1 MHCVSSAIR
10 VIICKICN
18 AFALYKGVYLT
29 MNRSCKELKRI
40 ARENLSGQ
48 YRTSMGAIL
57 AMGIIPL
64 AVELPFSMLQNSGQP
79 IGQTIIFYVAD
90 FLISFITFLL
100 SVGVIYFNLH
110 IARRKKPAFG
120 MVFHAF
126 KNHPDRFLLAGILLT
141 LLTVAA
147 AVPFGAG
154 ALLFYVKDLTAG
166 AVVCLVVLAVVSI
179 LLIAF
184 VQLQYALTVYFML
197 DHSEMGVIEALR
209 SSRKAMKGNRGR
221 LLYQF
226 FSFLGL
232 HVLSILSIGIGYLWV
247 LPYQFQT
254 MANLYLDITGE
265 LDSMNERQSATREQ
279 GQPSFN
285 QYI

>member
-1 MHCVSSAIR
+1 
-10 VIICKICN
+10 
-18 AFALYKGVYLT
+18 
-29 MNRSCKELKRI
+29 MNRPCKELKRI

-57 AMGIIPL
+57 VLGIIPL
-64 AVELPFSMLQNSGQP
+64 AAELPFSMLQNAQQP

-90 FLISFITFLL
+90 FLISLITFLL
-100 SVGVIYFNLH
+100 SAGVIYLNLH
-110 IARRKKPAFG
+110 IARKQKVTLG
-120 MVFHAF
+120 MVFYSF

-141 LLTVAA
+141 LLTVVA
-147 AVPFGAG
+147 AVPAG
-154 ALLFYVKDLTAG
+154 LGIFLYYITEENVWVIVRLIMLVLLSV
-166 AVVCLVVLAVVSI
+166 

-197 DHSEMGVIEALR
+197 DRPEIGVVEALR
-209 SSRKAMKGNRGR
+209 TSRKAMKGNRKR

-232 HVLSILSIGIGYLWV
+232 QVLSILSLGLGYLWV

-254 MANLYLDITGE
+254 TANLYLDITGE
-265 LDSMNERQSATREQ
+265 LDQVQMQQNAQASQ
-279 GQPSFN
+279 GQTIFN
-285 QYI
+285 QYV

>member
-1 MHCVSSAIR
+1 
-10 VIICKICN
+10 
-18 AFALYKGVYLT
+18 
-29 MNRSCKELKRI
+29 MNRPCKELKRI
-40 ARENLSGQ
+40 ARENLGGQ
-48 YRTSMGAIL
+48 YRISMGAIL
-57 AMGIIPL
+57 ALGIIPL
-64 AVELPFSMLQNSGQP
+64 AAELPFSMLQNSVQP
-79 IGQTIIFYVAD
+79 IGQTIIFYIAD
-90 FLISFITFLL
+90 FLISLITFLL
-100 SVGVIYFNLH
+100 SAGVIYFHLH
-110 IARRKKPAFG
+110 IARRQKPALG
-120 MVFHAF
+120 MVFYAF

-141 LLTVAA
+141 LLTVVA

-154 ALLFYVKDLTAG
+154 TLVYYVKG
-166 AVVCLVVLAVVSI
+166 AAVWTIVCLVVLAIVSI

-209 SSRKAMKGNRGR
+209 TSRKTMKGNRGR

-254 MANLYLDITGE
+254 TANLYLDITGE
-265 LDSMNERQSATREQ
+265 LDSINERQSASQEQ
-279 GQPSFN
+279 GQPSFH

>member
-1 MHCVSSAIR
+1 
-10 VIICKICN
+10 
-18 AFALYKGVYLT
+18 
-29 MNRSCKELKRI
+29 MNRPCKELKRI

-48 YRTSMGAIL
+48 YRISMGAIL
-57 AMGIIPL
+57 ALGIIPL
-64 AVELPFSMLQNSGQP
+64 AAELPFSMLQNSVQP
-79 IGQTIIFYVAD
+79 IGQTIIFYIAD
-90 FLISFITFLL
+90 FLISLITFLL
-100 SVGVIYFNLH
+100 SAGVIYFHLH
-110 IARRKKPAFG
+110 IARRQKPALG
-120 MVFHAF
+120 MVFYAF

-141 LLTVAA
+141 LLTVVA

-154 ALLFYVKDLTAG
+154 TLVYYVKG
-166 AVVCLVVLAVVSI
+166 AAVWTIVCLVVLAIVSI

-209 SSRKAMKGNRGR
+209 TSRKTMKGNRGR

-254 MANLYLDITGE
+254 TANLYLDITGE
-265 LDSMNERQSATREQ
+265 LDSINERQSASQEQ
-279 GQPSFN
+279 GQPSFH

>member
-1 MHCVSSAIR
+1 
-10 VIICKICN
+10 
-18 AFALYKGVYLT
+18 
-29 MNRSCKELKRI
+29 MNRPCKELKRI

-64 AVELPFSMLQNSGQP
+64 AAELPFSMLQDSRQP

-90 FLISFITFLL
+90 FLISLITFLL
-100 SVGVIYFNLH
+100 SAGVINLNLH
-110 IARRKKPAFG
+110 LARKKKGTLG

-126 KNHPDRFLLAGILLT
+126 KNHPDRFLIAGILLT
-141 LLTVAA
+141 LLTVVA

-154 ALLFYVKDLTAG
+154 ALIYYIKGV
-166 AVVCLVVLAVVSI
+166 AVWTVACLVVLAIISI

-197 DHSEMGVIEALR
+197 DHPEMGVIEALR
-209 SSRKAMKGNRGR
+209 TCRKAMKGNKGR
-221 LLYQF
+221 LLYLF

-232 HVLSILSIGIGYLWV
+232 HVLSILSLGIGYLWV

-254 MANLYLDITGE
+254 TANLYLDITGE
-265 LDSMNERQSATREQ
+265 LDSINERQSATREQ

>member
-1 MHCVSSAIR
+1 
-10 VIICKICN
+10 
-18 AFALYKGVYLT
+18 
-29 MNRSCKELKRI
+29 MNRPCKELKRI

-57 AMGIIPL
+57 VLGIIPL
-64 AVELPFSMLQNSGQP
+64 AAELPFSMLQNAQQP

-90 FLISFITFLL
+90 FLISLITFLL
-100 SVGVIYFNLH
+100 SAGVIYLNLH
-110 IARRKKPAFG
+110 IARKQKVTLG
-120 MVFHAF
+120 MVFYAF

-141 LLTVAA
+141 LLTAIA
-147 AVPFGAG
+147 AVPFGVG
-154 ALLFYVKDLTAG
+154 ALVYYVRG
-166 AVVCLVVLAVVSI
+166 EAVWTIVCLVVLAIVSI

-197 DHSEMGVIEALR
+197 DHPEMGVIEALR
-209 SSRKAMKGNRGR
+209 TSRKAMKGNRKR

-254 MANLYLDITGE
+254 TSNLYLDITGE
-265 LDSMNERQSATREQ
+265 LDHVQMQQNAQAQQ

>member
-1 MHCVSSAIR
+1 
-10 VIICKICN
+10 
-18 AFALYKGVYLT
+18 
-29 MNRSCKELKRI
+29 MNRPCKELKRI

-64 AVELPFSMLQNSGQP
+64 AAELPFSMLQNAQQP
-79 IGQTIIFYVAD
+79 IGQTIIFYIAD
-90 FLISFITFLL
+90 FLISLITFLL
-100 SVGVIYFNLH
+100 SAGVIYLNLH
-110 IARRKKPAFG
+110 IARKKKAKIG
-120 MVFHAF
+120 MVFYAF
-126 KNHPDRFLLAGILLT
+126 KNHPDRLLLVCILLT

-147 AVPFGAG
+147 AVPFGVG
-154 ALLFYVKDLTAG
+154 ALIYYMKG
-166 AVVCLVVLAVVSI
+166 AAVWTIACLVVLAIISI

-197 DHSEMGVIEALR
+197 DHPEMGVIEALR
-209 SSRKAMKGNRGR
+209 TSRKAMKGNRRR

-232 HVLSILSIGIGYLWV
+232 HALCILSLGIGYLWV

-254 MANLYLDITGE
+254 TANLYLEITGE
-265 LDSMNERQSATREQ
+265 LDHVQMQQNAQAQQ

-285 QYI
+285 QYV